1 MAASPLK
8 VDVHMHLYPSV
19 ASGEWWKSGY
29 EIFEYG
35 PEPLDLEGV
44 RFSDASGTVD
54 EALAAMA
61 AAGFSHGVAV
71 NLLSVELFREEA
83 MAMLPVDLTR
93 AEQIEAVAAID
104 ANMADRFRAFNRWL
118 VDTLASLP
126 QLTPFAGVD
135 PWALSPR
142 ENVRHL
148 RELAG
153 RGARGVKLH
162 PVAQRVSAADRRL
175 WPVWQTCQELGLAL
189 LAHSGT
195 SKDGEGFAEPEA
207 FVPLL
212 RDFPDLTVVLAHLGG
227 GSWRQTA
234 QLAAAFPSQRL
245 AFDLCEIV
253 EWSFGAAPNA
263 PTPKELAALIQDVG
277 PERVLLGTDFPWY
290 DLDRTVGLVLD
301 LPLLAGEQKEAILGA
316 NAVRVLGL
324 PVPV

>member
-1 MAASPLK
+1 MAAPVK
-8 VDVHMHLYPSV
+8 VDVHLHLYPSV

-61 AAGFSHGVAV
+61 AAGFSHGVVV

-104 ANMADRFRAFNRWL
+104 ANMGDRFRAFNHWL
-118 VDTLASLP
+118 VNTLAPLP

-135 PWALSPR
+135 PWVLSPKQ
-142 ENVRHL
+142 NVGHL
-148 RELAG
+148 RELAE

-162 PVAQRVSAADRRL
+162 PVAQRAAPADPRL
-175 WPVWQTCQELGLAL
+175 RPVWQACEELGLAV

-195 SKDGEGFAEPEA
+195 SKDGEGFAEPEV

-212 RDFPDLTVVLAHLGG
+212 RDFPELTVVLAHLGG

-234 QLAAAFPSQRL
+234 QLAAAFPSPRL
-245 AFDLCEIV
+245 AFDLCEII
-253 EWSFGAAPNA
+253 EWSHGGAPKA
-263 PTPKELAALIQDVG
+263 PTPKELAALILDVG

-290 DLDRTVGLVLD
+290 DLDRTAGLVMD
-301 LPLLAGEQKEAILGA
+301 LPLLATEQKEAILGA

-324 PVPV
+324 PLTV